1 MKKKILLIDDNEEF
15 KDMLFEY
22 LKMYGFEILSA
33 ENGDKGISLAIEN
46 IPDLIFLDVSM
57 PSKTGIEVLKELQN
71 NESTKEIP
79 VIVITGTHFDTDTLD
94 IYKKEKNM
102 KCFMHKNIEL
112 DIIGEKVKEL
122 IGFN

>member
-15 KDMLFEY
+15 KDMLCEY

-33 ENGDKGISLAIEN
+33 ENGDKGINLAIEN

-71 NESTKEIP
+71 NESTKDIP
-79 VIVITGTHFDTDTLD
+79 VIVITGTHFDTDTLS

-112 DIIGEKVKEL
+112 DMIGEKVKEL